1 MSDHTSP
8 KIEAGIE
15 VHLDGIF
22 LLGAENGH
30 VAGTPVGGQL
40 DRIATADGA
49 AMLLVKPDES
59 PGVRRARPG
68 HP

>member
-40 DRIATADGA
+40 DRIAAADGA
-49 AMLLVKPDES
+49 RYFL
-59 PGVRRARPG
+59 
-68 HP
+68 